1 MISGVYPLIGAE
13 TEYFWYQDRRNW
25 VLQTIEDPRDP
36 DPVRYAIL
44 ACLVEELVKAFNWRL
59 SLGMRRNRQHLHRAA
74 DDDPYPSFTPEIL
87 PPWTKDVPPI
97 DPAQTVDL
105 PSTMVDPQ
113 GKLILEDGGTSQ
125 VFAKRNI
132 ITDIGWLYTI

>member
-1 MISGVYPLIGAE
+1 M
-13 TEYFWYQDRRNW
+13 
-25 VLQTIEDPRDP
+25 IEDPRDS

-59 SLGMRRNRQHLHRAA
+59 GIGMRRNRQHIHRIT
-74 DDDPYPSFTPEIL
+74 DEDPYPPFTPELL

-97 DPAQTVDL
+97 DPQLTVDL

-113 GKLILEDGGTSQ
+113 GKLILEHGGSSQ

-132 ITDIGWLYTI
+132 VTDIGWLYTI